1 MQKDSI
7 LFILGFVCVCVC
19 VFALFFLFCFK
30 FKKNFV
36 EVELIFS
43 IVLVSGVQQ
52 SESVI
57 LLYTYVYSFLDS
69 FPTSAIIEYWV
80 DFPMLHSRSLLAI
93 CYKHSNVYM
102 SIPVSQCIQS

>member
-1 MQKDSI
+1 MSRI
-7 LFILGFVCVCVC
+7 ANAEGLNFVHFGVCVCVC
-19 VFALFFLFCFK
+19 VCLLCFFCFVLNL
-30 FKKNFV
+30 KKNFV

-69 FPTSAIIEYWV
+69 FPTSAIIEY
-80 DFPMLHSRSLLAI
+80 
-93 CYKHSNVYM
+93 
-102 SIPVSQCIQS
+102 